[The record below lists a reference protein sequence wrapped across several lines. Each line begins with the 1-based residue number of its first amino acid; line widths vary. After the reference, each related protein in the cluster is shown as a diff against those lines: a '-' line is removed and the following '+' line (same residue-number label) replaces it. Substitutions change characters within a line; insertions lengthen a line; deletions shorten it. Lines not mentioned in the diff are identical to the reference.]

1 MDQSAS
7 VRGPEAANLL
17 VASPYL
23 EHFVSKAAIEQTLYA
38 KRPDILAKLLELNP
52 HVPDFTLR
60 TAADMAVDIDNHRF
74 VRVLAA
80 HNFGH
85 DDAKRKLF
93 MAEEV
98 TRRAEFRMEL
108 QWPDVGETVADLRML
123 LMSRPKDKM
132 TPIIELALIEHSFA
146 VLRFIL
152 QDLEF
157 RDLIRVSA
165 HHNDSATL
173 EALLVM
179 GPALPWN
186 APTIYGA
193 IAVAASNASMQSL
206 AVFIRRYGGWVH
218 LLEMICGTTSQ
229 ALLLH
234 AESKRQVLR
243 WILEAYPGELAD
255 HWDAFR
261 PWYINNG
268 LKKDVDEYEARQDRR
283 DKGKGPRLEARLWAA
298 TPLPVTRPPTASTNV
313 TDVEGVQVNLADLH
327 RYSREQRTHPNVG
340 DAIKA
345 FRVGCGVQY
354 CEGCG
359 KGDVAAGHCKSCKV
373 AAYCSKDCQ
382 VADWS
387 KGGHNVECAAIT
399 QNVAWADADERVA
412 VRHLLRCSA
421 AVSTTVDA
429 SSQSDDAEDSAILL
443 KHCET
448 FMPGSVLEPVDK
460 NWIHGAIKHP
470 GSFRAAANH
479 ADHGRFKVCM
489 RAHPPSP
496 DIDPRSLTFEPGG
509 KRARPWPLPI
519 TC

>member
-1 MDQSAS
+1 MTWHGQTNPEILGIRRIIWKPCRALEIALDQSAS

-186 APTIYGA
+186 APRCLKRGPMFPRRRKPCPTKSSTGKPKTL
-193 IAVAASNASMQSL
+193 VAHSPRS
-206 AVFIRRYGGWVH
+206 
-218 LLEMICGTTSQ
+218 TT
-229 ALLLH
+229 
-234 AESKRQVLR
+234 
-243 WILEAYPGELAD
+243 
-255 HWDAFR
+255 
-261 PWYINNG
+261 
-268 LKKDVDEYEARQDRR
+268 
-283 DKGKGPRLEARLWAA
+283 
-298 TPLPVTRPPTASTNV
+298 
-313 TDVEGVQVNLADLH
+313 
-327 RYSREQRTHPNVG
+327 
-340 DAIKA
+340 
-345 FRVGCGVQY
+345 
-354 CEGCG
+354 
-359 KGDVAAGHCKSCKV
+359 
-373 AAYCSKDCQ
+373 
-382 VADWS
+382 
-387 KGGHNVECAAIT
+387 
-399 QNVAWADADERVA
+399 
-412 VRHLLRCSA
+412 CSA
-421 AVSTTVDA
+421 
-429 SSQSDDAEDSAILL
+429 
-443 KHCET
+443 
-448 FMPGSVLEPVDK
+448 
-460 NWIHGAIKHP
+460 
-470 GSFRAAANH
+470 
-479 ADHGRFKVCM
+479 
-489 RAHPPSP
+489 
-496 DIDPRSLTFEPGG
+496 
-509 KRARPWPLPI
+509 
-519 TC
+519 